1 MVTNS
6 SHYREPTESSVA
18 VTAVV
23 LTHSLIRVCSFSPL
37 FFCFLSHSLS
47 FTITEFITHSGGG
60 GWPVEEEAEE
70 GEGKKQTLNTSRHSV
85 CTLLRA
91 NGAHRGSSSSTS
103 LLASLSAQLHHDHNR
118 KEHNIPT
125 SVGCSRLPTTDDR
138 PTDQPANRRQQRTG
152 QQRAIGDHACFACF
166 ACSWPLFSLQ
176 SGRQFVRGSGGG
188 NSSSSSVCA
197 SAPLLY
203 KLYKSTSTSAL
214 LT

>member
-1 MVTNS
+1 M
-6 SHYREPTESSVA
+6 A

-91 NGAHRGSSSSTS
+91 NGAHRGSSSTS

-138 PTDQPANRRQQRTG
+138 PTDRPTSQPTTTKNGAAKSHRGPCLLCLLRLLLATLFTSVRQAVCQRQRRRQQ
-152 QQRAIGDHACFACF
+152 QQQ
-166 ACSWPLFSLQ
+166 FSVRI
-176 SGRQFVRGSGGG
+176 STTFV
-188 NSSSSSVCA
+188 
-197 SAPLLY
+197 
-203 KLYKSTSTSAL
+203 
-214 LT
+214 